1 MFFLFISGAE
11 ILMVFLVFL
20 LLFGAKSIP
29 GLARTMGR
37 AMRQFKDAS
46 QEIQREMGSAADDV
60 KRHVKEQ
67 RKSLDQMGSE
77 IEDTL
82 KEKED

>member
-1 MFFLFISGAE
+1 MTFLFISGAE

-20 LLFGAKSIP
+20 LLFGSKSIP

-46 QEIQREMGSAADDV
+46 QDIQREMGSAADDV
-60 KRHVKEQ
+60 KRHVQEH
-67 RKSLDQMGSE
+67 RKTMDQMGTD
-77 IEDTL
+77 IEETITD
-82 KEKED
+82 KKD

>member
-1 MFFLFISGAE
+1 MSFLFISGAE
-11 ILMVFLVFL
+11 IMMIFLVFL

-46 QEIQREMGSAADDV
+46 QDIQREMGTAADDV
-60 KRHVKEQ
+60 KRHVKEH
-67 RKSLDQMGSE
+67 RKTLDQVGDDLNESIKE
-77 IEDTL
+77 ED
-82 KEKED
+82 

>member
-1 MFFLFISGAE
+1 MFLLFISGAE

-60 KRHVKEQ
+60 KRHVQEQ
-67 RKSLDQMGSE
+67 RKTMDQMGSE
-77 IEDTL
+77 IKETL
-82 KEKED
+82 SDKED